1 MICPAVVMS
10 HRGNNHLQ
18 PLLGVAW
25 DCGAVTT
32 GPVTVPVLLS
42 LGVGVMDAQRQKRAA
57 QAVLED
63 AALKKSEGML
73 LAIQVGSGGYWRTGN
88 TSMLSA
94 GHVMCVTCVL
104 D

>member
-1 MICPAVVMS
+1 MCWLSAS
-10 HRGNNHLQ
+10 RGHDHLA

-57 QAVLED
+57 MQVLEN
-63 AALKKSEGML
+63 AALKKSEGGL
-73 LAIQVGSGGYWRTGN
+73 TE
-88 TSMLSA
+88 SA
-94 GHVMCVTCVL
+94 WGQGVCFTLVL
-104 D
+104 PEVEAR

>member
-1 MICPAVVMS
+1 MTRALLNAVQC
-10 HRGNNHLQ
+10 RGNKHLQ

-57 QAVLED
+57 QAALED
-63 AALKKSEGML
+63 AALKKSEGVYT
-73 LAIQVGSGGYWRTGN
+73 QHVVGRS
-88 TSMLSA
+88 SA
-94 GHVMCVTCVL
+94 SRSL
-104 D
+104 DNRDADQC